1 MLMEQKELEE
11 ETNRLGIGDE
21 MRKNHWRRA
30 ELARVKPDSLCKV
43 VQIGNENGPR

>member
-11 ETNRLGIGDE
+11 ETNRLEIRDE
-21 MRKNHWRRA
+21 TRA
-30 ELARVKPDSLCKV
+30 ELARVKPDYLCKV